1 MLPQS
6 DSEVPEESRV
16 RVVFRDRAITPTG
29 RLVATLVA
37 GILAGFIL
45 GWIAFDSP
53 WSAET
58 GPPVLFDEKLVTSLF
73 EKAGPAVVE
82 VSVTQRTSG
91 FPGVGPPTSF
101 GSGFLVDGEGHIVT
115 NHHVVEDAGEITVH
129 LSDGR
134 ELPATLLGTSRA
146 DDLALLQV
154 AAADVAGIAYL
165 PLADSDA
172 VTPGEMAIAIG
183 SPFGQSNSATVGVVS
198 GTGRNVRSGLN
209 RPIPDLIQTDAA
221 LNPGNSGG
229 PLLDANGEVIG
240 VNTIVRFV
248 ASTES
253 SVGLAVSSNTV
264 RSILSELMKPG
275 EFSRPWIGISGAAIT
290 RSLSASL
297 DLPSDTGVYVIR
309 VWDDSPA
316 AKAELS
322 GESGVVPTGRGGAA
336 LTGQGDVI
344 IAVDGGPVSSV
355 VDMVGY
361 FNTRRPGDTV
371 TLTLIRENET
381 KNVNVT
387 LAAWME

>member
-1 MLPQS
+1 MPQS
-6 DSEVPEESRV
+6 DSEVPEESQVSAVSPERTV
-16 RVVFRDRAITPTG
+16 SPGG

-37 GILAGFIL
+37 GILVGFVL
-45 GWIAFDSP
+45 GWMAFGSP

-58 GPPVLFDEKLVTSLF
+58 AAPVLFDEKLVTSLF
-73 EKAGPAVVE
+73 EKAGPAVVD
-82 VSVTQRTSG
+82 VIVIPRTSG
-91 FPGVGPPTSF
+91 FPRASGPASS

-115 NHHVVEDAGEITVH
+115 NHHVVEDAGDITVR

-154 AAADVAGIAYL
+154 AAADVAGIAHL

-183 SPFGQSNSATVGVVS
+183 SPFGESNSLTVGVVS
-198 GTGRNVRSGLN
+198 GTGRNIISDLR

-229 PLLDANGEVIG
+229 PLLDSNGEVIG
-240 VNTIVRFV
+240 VNTSVRFV
-248 ASTES
+248 ASAES
-253 SVGLAVSSNTV
+253 GVGLAVSSNTV
-264 RSILSELMKPG
+264 RSILSELMTPG
-275 EFSRPWIGISGAAIT
+275 EFSRPWIGISGAPIT

-309 VWDDSPA
+309 VWEDSPA
-316 AKAELS
+316 ASAKLR
-322 GESGVVPTGRGGAA
+322 GDDGVVPTGR
-336 LTGQGDVI
+336 GDVI
-344 IAVDGGPVSSV
+344 IAVDGGPVISV

-371 TLTLIRENET
+371 TLTLIREDET

-387 LAAWME
+387 LAPWMGR